1 MSTVPA
7 TTVEIGFDLS
17 ALGGPFFILD
27 DPVQGVLDNP
37 TYTLGGTL
45 FYDVSDKVLS
55 VSVNRGKSRQLDKFT
70 AGNSNIT
77 FINQDRAFDPLNA
90 SSPFFGQIIPRRTV
104 RITTSGSAVFYG
116 SIDDWNLNYDISGYS
131 TAGAV
136 VSDGFTYFAQQVLTA
151 HTATSELT
159 GARIGAV
166 LDRPEINWPASLR
179 SIDTGGMTLQ
189 ADVVEDGTNALDYLQ
204 LVNFSEPGSL
214 FMGADGSII
223 FKDRTEAPTSSGLV
237 SFTDDGTGIPFV
249 DVQVVYGSELL
260 YNFIQ
265 VERNNG
271 GTATASDSDSQ
282 NSYGVIALVQSNL
295 LMSTDAQAQD
305 LADYLLGKYSEP
317 EYRFERLTV
326 VLEDLTPAQQ
336 ASILS
341 LEIGDIS
348 EIKFTPNQTG
358 TQIDKYASIIAIEHD
373 IRPMSHRITYG
384 FETLDYASL
393 VLDDLIFGLLDD
405 GRLSF

>member
-166 LDRPEINWPASLR
+166 LDRPEINWPISLR

-189 ADVVEDGTNALDYLQ
+189 ADVVDDGTNALDYLQ

-223 FKDRTEAPTSSGLV
+223 FRDRTEAPTSSGLV

-265 VERNNG
+265 IERNNG

-282 NSYGVIALVQSNL
+282 NSYNVVALVQSNL
-295 LMSTDAQAQD
+295 LMSTDAQAQE

-326 VLEDLTPAQQ
+326 VLEDLTPAEQ
-336 ASILS
+336 ASVLS

-348 EIKFTPNQTG
+348 QIKFTPNQTG
-358 TQIDKYASIIAIEHD
+358 TQINKYASIIAIEHD

>member
-1 MSTVPA
+1 
-7 TTVEIGFDLS
+7 
-17 ALGGPFFILD
+17 
-27 DPVQGVLDNP
+27 
-37 TYTLGGTL
+37 
-45 FYDVSDKVLS
+45 
-55 VSVNRGKSRQLDKFT
+55 
-70 AGNSNIT
+70 
-77 FINQDRAFDPLNA
+77 
-90 SSPFFGQIIPRRTV
+90 V

-116 SIDDWNLNYDISGYS
+116 SIDDWNLQYEVSGYS

-136 VSDGFTYFAQQVLTA
+136 VSDGFTYLAQQVLTA
-151 HTATSELT
+151 HTATSQLT

-166 LDRPEINWPASLR
+166 LDRSEINWPASLR

-189 ADVVEDGTNALDYLQ
+189 ADVVDDGTNALDYLQ

-223 FKDRTEAPTSSGLV
+223 FRDRTEAPTSSGLV

-265 VERNNG
+265 IERNNG
-271 GTATASDSDSQ
+271 GTATASDTDSQ
-282 NSYGVIALVQSNL
+282 NSYGVVALVQSNL

-326 VLEDLTPAQQ
+326 VLEDLTPAEQ
-336 ASILS
+336 ASVLS

-348 EIKFTPNQTG
+348 QIKFTPNQTG

>member
-1 MSTVPA
+1 MTAPSTQ
-7 TTVEIGFDLS
+7 VEIGFDLS

-27 DPVQGVLDNP
+27 DPVQGVLDNT

-45 FYDVSDKVLS
+45 FYDVSDDVLR

-70 AGNSNIT
+70 SGNAAIT

-90 SSPFFGQIIPRRTV
+90 SSPYFGQIIPRRTV

-116 SIDDWNLNYDISGYS
+116 SIDDWSLSYDVSGYS

-136 VSDGFTYFAQQVLTA
+136 VSDGFTYLAQQVLTA
-151 HTATSELT
+151 HTATSQLS

-166 LDRPEINWPASLR
+166 LDRSEINWPASLR
-179 SIDTGGMTLQ
+179 DLDPGGMTLQ
-189 ADVVEDGTNALDYLQ
+189 ADVVADGTNALEYLQ
-204 LVNFSEPGSL
+204 LVNFSEPGAL
-214 FMGADGSII
+214 FMGADGSIV
-223 FKDRTEAPTSSGLV
+223 FRDRTDAPAGTGLV
-237 SFTDDGTGIPFV
+237 SFTDDGTGVPFV

-265 VERNNG
+265 VERANG

-282 NSYGVIALVQSNL
+282 NSYGVIALVQSGLIMN
-295 LMSTDAQAQD
+295 TDPAAQD

-317 EYRFERLTV
+317 EYRFESLTV
-326 VLEDLTPAQQ
+326 ALEDLSPSNQTAV
-336 ASILS
+336 LG
-341 LEIGDIS
+341 LEIGDIA
-348 EIKFTPNQTG
+348 EIKFTPNNTG
-358 TQIDKYASIIAIEHD
+358 TQIDKYATIIRIDHE
-373 IRPMSHRITYG
+373 IVPMSHRITYG

-393 VLDDLIFGLLDD
+393 VLDDTIFGLLDD

>member
-1 MSTVPA
+1 MTAPSTQ
-7 TTVEIGFDLS
+7 VEIGFDLS

-27 DPVQGVLDNP
+27 DPVQGVLDNT

-45 FYDVSDKVLS
+45 FYDVSDDVLR

-70 AGNSNIT
+70 SGNAAIT

-90 SSPFFGQIIPRRTV
+90 SSPYFGQIIPRRTV

-116 SIDDWNLNYDISGYS
+116 SIDDWSLSYDVSGYS

-136 VSDGFTYFAQQVLTA
+136 VSDGFTYLAQQVLTA
-151 HTATSELT
+151 HTATSQLS

-166 LDRPEINWPASLR
+166 LDRSEINWPASLR
-179 SIDTGGMTLQ
+179 DLDPGGMTLQ
-189 ADVVEDGTNALDYLQ
+189 ADIIADGTNALDYLQ
-204 LVNFSEPGSL
+204 LVNFSEPGAL
-214 FMGADGSII
+214 FMGADGSIV
-223 FKDRTEAPTSSGLV
+223 FRDRTDAPAGTGLV
-237 SFTDDGTGIPFV
+237 SFTDDGTGVPFV

-265 VERNNG
+265 IERANG

-282 NSYGVIALVQSNL
+282 NSYGVIALVQSGLIMN
-295 LMSTDAQAQD
+295 TDPAAQD

-317 EYRFERLTV
+317 EYRFESLTV
-326 VLEDLTPAQQ
+326 ALEDLSPSNQTAV
-336 ASILS
+336 LG
-341 LEIGDIS
+341 LEIGDIA
-348 EIKFTPNQTG
+348 EIKFTPNNTG
-358 TQIDKYASIIAIEHD
+358 TQIDKYATIIRIDHE
-373 IRPMSHRITYG
+373 IVPMSHRITYG

-393 VLDDLIFGLLDD
+393 VLDDTVFGLLDD

>member
-1 MSTVPA
+1 MTAPSTQ
-7 TTVEIGFDLS
+7 VEIGFDLS

-27 DPVQGVLDNP
+27 DPVQGVLDN
-37 TYTLGGTL
+37 TIYTLGGTL
-45 FYDVSDKVLS
+45 FYDVSDDVLR

-70 AGNSNIT
+70 SGNAAIT

-90 SSPFFGQIIPRRTV
+90 SSPYFGQIIPRRTV

-116 SIDDWNLNYDISGYS
+116 SIDDWSLSYDVSGYS

-136 VSDGFTYFAQQVLTA
+136 VSDGFTYLAQQVLTA
-151 HTATSELT
+151 HTATSQLS

-166 LDRPEINWPASLR
+166 LDRSEINWPASLR
-179 SIDTGGMTLQ
+179 DLDPGGMTLQ
-189 ADVVEDGTNALDYLQ
+189 ADVVADGTNALEYLQ
-204 LVNFSEPGSL
+204 LVNFSEPGAL
-214 FMGADGSII
+214 FMGADGSIV
-223 FKDRTEAPTSSGLV
+223 FRDRTDAPAGTGLV
-237 SFTDDGTGIPFV
+237 SFTDDGTGVPFV

-265 VERNNG
+265 VERANG

-282 NSYGVIALVQSNL
+282 NSYGVIALVQSGLIMN
-295 LMSTDAQAQD
+295 TDPAAQD

-317 EYRFERLTV
+317 EYRFESLTV
-326 VLEDLTPAQQ
+326 ALEDLSPSNQTAV
-336 ASILS
+336 LG
-341 LEIGDIS
+341 LEIGDIA
-348 EIKFTPNQTG
+348 EIKFTPNNTG
-358 TQIDKYASIIAIEHD
+358 TQIDKYATIIRIDHE
-373 IRPMSHRITYG
+373 IVPMSHRITYG

-393 VLDDLIFGLLDD
+393 VLDDTIFGLLDD

>member
-1 MSTVPA
+1 MPAPSTK
-7 TTVEIGFDLS
+7 VEIGFDLS

-27 DPVQGVLDNP
+27 DPVQGVLDNT

-45 FYDVSDKVLS
+45 FYDVSSDVLS

-70 AGNSNIT
+70 AGNAAVT

-90 SSPFFGQIIPRRTV
+90 ASPYFGQIIPRRTV

-116 SIDDWNLNYDISGYS
+116 SIDDWNLTYDVSGYS

-136 VSDGFTYFAQQVLTA
+136 ISDGFTYLAQQVLTA
-151 HTATSELT
+151 HTATSQLT

-166 LDRPEINWPASLR
+166 LDRSEINWPASLR
-179 SIDTGGMTLQ
+179 DLDTGGMTLQ
-189 ADVVEDGTNALDYLQ
+189 ADVVSDGTNALDYLQ
-204 LVNFSEPGSL
+204 LVNFSEPGAL
-214 FMGADGSII
+214 FMGADGSIV
-223 FKDRTEAPTSSGLV
+223 FRDRTDAPVSTGLV
-237 SFTDDGTGIPFV
+237 AFTDDGTGVPFV

-265 VERNNG
+265 IERANG

-282 NSYGVIALVQSNL
+282 NSYGVIALVQSGLIMN
-295 LMSTDAQAQD
+295 TDSNAQD
-305 LADYLLGKYSEP
+305 LADYLLGKFSEP
-317 EYRFERLTV
+317 EYRFESLTV
-326 VLEDLTPAQQ
+326 ALEDLSSANQTAV
-336 ASILS
+336 LG
-341 LEIGDIS
+341 LEIGDIAQ
-348 EIKFTPNQTG
+348 IKFTPNQTG
-358 TQIDKYASIIAIEHD
+358 TQIDKYATIIRIDHE
-373 IRPMSHRITYG
+373 IVPMSHRITYG

-393 VLDDLIFGLLDD
+393 VLDDTVFGLLDD

>member
-7 TTVEIGFDLS
+7 TKVEIGFDLS

-27 DPVQGVLDNP
+27 DPVQGVLDNT

-151 HTATSELT
+151 HTAISQLT

-166 LDRPEINWPASLR
+166 LDRSEINWPASLR

-189 ADVVEDGTNALDYLQ
+189 ADVVDDGTNALDYLQ

-223 FKDRTEAPTSSGLV
+223 FRDRTEAPTSSGLI

-265 VERNNG
+265 IERNNG

-282 NSYGVIALVQSNL
+282 NTYGVVALVQSNL
-295 LMSTDAQAQD
+295 LMSTDTQAQD

-317 EYRFERLTV
+317 EYRFERLSV
-326 VLEDLTPAQQ
+326 VLEDLTLAEQ
-336 ASILS
+336 ASVLS

-348 EIKFTPNQTG
+348 QIKFTPNQTG
-358 TQIDKYASIIAIEHD
+358 TQINKYASIIAIDHD

-393 VLDDLIFGLLDD
+393 VLDDLVFGLLDD

>member
-1 MSTVPA
+1 MTAPSTQ
-7 TTVEIGFDLS
+7 VEIGFDLS

-27 DPVQGVLDNP
+27 DPVQGVLDNT

-45 FYDVSDKVLS
+45 FYDVSDDVLR

-70 AGNSNIT
+70 SGNAAIT

-90 SSPFFGQIIPRRTV
+90 SSPYFGQIIPRRTV

-116 SIDDWNLNYDISGYS
+116 SIDDWSLSYDVSGYS

-136 VSDGFTYFAQQVLTA
+136 VSDGFTYLAQQVLTA
-151 HTATSELT
+151 HTATSQLS

-166 LDRPEINWPASLR
+166 LDRSEINWPASLR
-179 SIDTGGMTLQ
+179 DLDPGGMTLQ
-189 ADVVEDGTNALDYLQ
+189 ADIIADGTNALDYLQ
-204 LVNFSEPGSL
+204 LVNFSEPGAL
-214 FMGADGSII
+214 FMGADGSIV
-223 FKDRTEAPTSSGLV
+223 FRDRTDAPAGTGLV
-237 SFTDDGTGIPFV
+237 SFTDDGTGVPFV

-265 VERNNG
+265 VERANG

-282 NSYGVIALVQSNL
+282 NSYGVIALVQSGLIMN
-295 LMSTDAQAQD
+295 TDPAAQD

-317 EYRFERLTV
+317 EYRFESLTV
-326 VLEDLTPAQQ
+326 ALEDLSPSNQTAV
-336 ASILS
+336 LG
-341 LEIGDIS
+341 LEIGDIA
-348 EIKFTPNQTG
+348 EIKFTPNNTG
-358 TQIDKYASIIAIEHD
+358 TQIDKYATIIRIDHE
-373 IRPMSHRITYG
+373 IVPMSHRITYG

-393 VLDDLIFGLLDD
+393 VLDDTIFGLLDD

>member
-1 MSTVPA
+1 
-7 TTVEIGFDLS
+7 
-17 ALGGPFFILD
+17 
-27 DPVQGVLDNP
+27 VLDNP

-151 HTATSELT
+151 HTATSQLT

-166 LDRPEINWPASLR
+166 LDRSEINWPASLR

-189 ADVVEDGTNALDYLQ
+189 ADVVDDGTNALDYLQ

-223 FKDRTEAPTSSGLV
+223 FRDRTEAPTSSGLV

-265 VERNNG
+265 IERNNG
-271 GTATASDSDSQ
+271 GTATASDTDSQ
-282 NSYGVIALVQSNL
+282 NSYGVVALVQSNL

-326 VLEDLTPAQQ
+326 VLEDLTPAEQ
-336 ASILS
+336 ASVLS

-348 EIKFTPNQTG
+348 QIKFTPNQTG

>member
-189 ADVVEDGTNALDYLQ
+189 ADVVEDGTNTLDYLQ

-282 NSYGVIALVQSNL
+282 NSYGVVALVQSNL

>member
-27 DPVQGVLDNP
+27 DAVQGVLDNP

-116 SIDDWNLNYDISGYS
+116 SVDDWNLQYEVSGYS

-136 VSDGFTYFAQQVLTA
+136 VSDGFTYLAQQVLTA
-151 HTATSELT
+151 HTATSQLT

-166 LDRPEINWPASLR
+166 LDRSEINWPASLR

-189 ADVVEDGTNALDYLQ
+189 ADVVDDGTNALDYLQ

-223 FKDRTEAPTSSGLV
+223 FRDRTEAPTSSGLI

-265 VERNNG
+265 IERNNG

-282 NSYGVIALVQSNL
+282 NTYGVVALVQSNL

-326 VLEDLTPAQQ
+326 VLEDLTPAEQ
-336 ASILS
+336 ASVLS

-348 EIKFTPNQTG
+348 QIKFTPNQTG

>member
-1 MSTVPA
+1 MTAPSTQ
-7 TTVEIGFDLS
+7 VEIGFDLS

-27 DPVQGVLDNP
+27 DPVQGVLDNT

-45 FYDVSDKVLS
+45 FYDVSDDVLR

-70 AGNSNIT
+70 SGNAAIT

-90 SSPFFGQIIPRRTV
+90 SSPYFGQIIPRRTV

-116 SIDDWNLNYDISGYS
+116 SIDDWSLSYDVSGYS

-136 VSDGFTYFAQQVLTA
+136 VSDGFTYLAQQVLTA
-151 HTATSELT
+151 HTATSQLS

-166 LDRPEINWPASLR
+166 LDRSEINWPASLR
-179 SIDTGGMTLQ
+179 DLDPGGMTLQ
-189 ADVVEDGTNALDYLQ
+189 ADIIADGTNALDYLQ
-204 LVNFSEPGSL
+204 LVNFSEPGAL
-214 FMGADGSII
+214 FMGADGSIV
-223 FKDRTEAPTSSGLV
+223 FRDRTDAPAGTGLV
-237 SFTDDGTGIPFV
+237 SFTDDGTGVPFV

-265 VERNNG
+265 IERANG

-282 NSYGVIALVQSNL
+282 NSYGVIALVQSGLIMN
-295 LMSTDAQAQD
+295 TDPAAQD

-317 EYRFERLTV
+317 EYRFESLTV
-326 VLEDLTPAQQ
+326 ALEDLSPSNQTAV
-336 ASILS
+336 LG
-341 LEIGDIS
+341 LEIGDIA
-348 EIKFTPNQTG
+348 EIKFTPNNTG
-358 TQIDKYASIIAIEHD
+358 TQIDKYATIIRIDHE
-373 IRPMSHRITYG
+373 IVPMSHRITYG

-393 VLDDLIFGLLDD
+393 VLDDTIFGLLDD

>member
-1 MSTVPA
+1 MPAPSTK
-7 TTVEIGFDLS
+7 VEIGFDLS

-27 DPVQGVLDNP
+27 DPVQGVLDNT

-45 FYDVSDKVLS
+45 FYDVSSDVLS

-70 AGNSNIT
+70 AGNAAVT

-90 SSPFFGQIIPRRTV
+90 ASPYFGQIIPRRTV

-116 SIDDWNLNYDISGYS
+116 SIDDWNLTYDVSGYS

-136 VSDGFTYFAQQVLTA
+136 ISDGFTYLAQQVLTA
-151 HTATSELT
+151 HTAVSQLT

-166 LDRPEINWPASLR
+166 LNRSEIDWPASLR
-179 SIDTGGMTLQ
+179 DLDTGGMTLQ
-189 ADVVEDGTNALDYLQ
+189 ADIVADGTNALDYLQ
-204 LVNFSEPGSL
+204 LVNFSEPGAL
-214 FMGADGSII
+214 FMGADGSIV
-223 FKDRTEAPTSSGLV
+223 FRDRTDAPVSTGLV
-237 SFTDDGTGIPFV
+237 TFTDTGTGIPFV

-265 VERNNG
+265 IERANG

-282 NSYGVIALVQSNL
+282 NSYGVVALVQSGL
-295 LMSTDAQAQD
+295 LMSTDAAASD

-317 EYRFERLTV
+317 EYRFESLTV
-326 VLEDLTPAQQ
+326 ALEDLSTANQ
-336 ASILS
+336 ASVLG
-341 LEIGDIS
+341 LEIGDIAR
-348 EIKFTPNQTG
+348 IRFTPNQTG
-358 TQIDKYASIIAIEHD
+358 TQIDKYATIIRIDHE
-373 IRPMSHRITYG
+373 IVPMSHRITYG

-393 VLDDLIFGLLDD
+393 VLDDTVFGLLDD

>member
-1 MSTVPA
+1 MPAPSTK
-7 TTVEIGFDLS
+7 VEIGFDLS

-27 DPVQGVLDNP
+27 DPVQGVLDNT

-45 FYDVSDKVLS
+45 FYDVSSDVLS

-70 AGNSNIT
+70 AGNAGVT

-90 SSPFFGQIIPRRTV
+90 SSPYFGQIIPRRTV

-116 SIDDWNLNYDISGYS
+116 SIDDWNLTYDVSGYS

-136 VSDGFTYFAQQVLTA
+136 ISDGFTYLAQQVLTA
-151 HTATSELT
+151 HTATSQLT

-166 LDRPEINWPASLR
+166 LDRSEINWPASLR
-179 SIDTGGMTLQ
+179 DLDTGGMTLQ
-189 ADVVEDGTNALDYLQ
+189 ADVVSDGTNALDYLQ
-204 LVNFSEPGSL
+204 LVNFSEPGAL
-214 FMGADGSII
+214 FMGADGSIV
-223 FKDRTEAPTSSGLV
+223 FKDRTNAPAGTGLV
-237 SFTDDGTGIPFV
+237 AFTDDGTGVPFV
-249 DVQVVYGSELL
+249 HVQVVYGSELL

-265 VERNNG
+265 VERANG

-282 NSYGVIALVQSNL
+282 NSYGVVALVQSGL
-295 LMSTDAQAQD
+295 LMNTNAAAQD

-317 EYRFERLTV
+317 EYRFESLTV
-326 VLEDLTPAQQ
+326 ALEDLSSGNQTAV
-336 ASILS
+336 LS
-341 LEIGDIS
+341 LEIGDIAR
-348 EIKFTPNQTG
+348 IKFTPNQTG
-358 TQIDKYASIIAIEHD
+358 TQIDKYATIIRIDHE
-373 IRPMSHRITYG
+373 IVPMSHRITYG

-393 VLDDLIFGLLDD
+393 VLDDTVFGLLDD

>member
-166 LDRPEINWPASLR
+166 LDRPEINWPVSLR

-189 ADVVEDGTNALDYLQ
+189 ADVVDDGTNALDYLQ

-223 FKDRTEAPTSSGLV
+223 FRDRTEAPTSSGLV

-265 VERNNG
+265 IERNNG

-282 NSYGVIALVQSNL
+282 NSYGVVALVQSNL
-295 LMSTDAQAQD
+295 LMSTDAQAQE

-326 VLEDLTPAQQ
+326 VLEDLTPAEQ
-336 ASILS
+336 ASVLS

-348 EIKFTPNQTG
+348 QIKFTPNQTG
-358 TQIDKYASIIAIEHD
+358 TQINKYASIIAIEHD

>member
-166 LDRPEINWPASLR
+166 LDRPEINWPISLR

-189 ADVVEDGTNALDYLQ
+189 ADVVDDGTNALDYLQ

-223 FKDRTEAPTSSGLV
+223 FRDRTEAPTSSGLV

>member
-27 DPVQGVLDNP
+27 DPVQGVLDNT

-189 ADVVEDGTNALDYLQ
+189 ADVVEDGTNTLDYLQ

>member
-1 MSTVPA
+1 MPAPSTK
-7 TTVEIGFDLS
+7 VEIGFDLS

-27 DPVQGVLDNP
+27 DPVQGVLDNT

-45 FYDVSDKVLS
+45 FYDVSSDVLS

-70 AGNSNIT
+70 AGNAAVT

-90 SSPFFGQIIPRRTV
+90 SSPYFGQIIPRRTV

-116 SIDDWNLNYDISGYS
+116 SVDDWNLTYDVSGYS

-151 HTATSELT
+151 HTATSQLT

-166 LDRPEINWPASLR
+166 LDRSEINWPTSLR
-179 SIDTGGMTLQ
+179 DLDTGGMTLQ
-189 ADVVEDGTNALDYLQ
+189 ADVVSDGTNALDYLQ
-204 LVNFSEPGSL
+204 LVNFSEPGAL
-214 FMGADGSII
+214 FMGADGSIV
-223 FKDRTEAPTSSGLV
+223 FRDRTDAPAGTGLV

-265 VERNNG
+265 VERANG

-282 NSYGVIALVQSNL
+282 NSYGVVALVQSGL
-295 LMSTDAQAQD
+295 LMNADADGQD

-317 EYRFERLTV
+317 EYRFESLTV
-326 VLEDLTPAQQ
+326 ALEDLSSGNQ
-336 ASILS
+336 ASVLG
-341 LEIGDIS
+341 LEIGDIAR
-348 EIKFTPNQTG
+348 IKFTPNQTG
-358 TQIDKYASIIAIEHD
+358 TQIDKYATIIRIDHE
-373 IRPMSHRITYG
+373 IVPMSHRITYG

-393 VLDDLIFGLLDD
+393 VLDDTVFGLLDD

>member
-1 MSTVPA
+1 MPAPSTK
-7 TTVEIGFDLS
+7 VEIGFDLS

-27 DPVQGVLDNP
+27 DPVQGVLDNT

-45 FYDVSDKVLS
+45 FYDVSSDVLS

-70 AGNSNIT
+70 AGNAGVT

-90 SSPFFGQIIPRRTV
+90 SSPYYGQIIPRRTV

-116 SIDDWNLNYDISGYS
+116 SIDDWNLTYDVSGYS

-136 VSDGFTYFAQQVLTA
+136 ISDGFTYLAQQVLTA
-151 HTATSELT
+151 HTATSQLT

-166 LDRPEINWPASLR
+166 LDRSEINWPASLR
-179 SIDTGGMTLQ
+179 DLDTGGMTLQ
-189 ADVVEDGTNALDYLQ
+189 ADVVSDGTNALDYLQ
-204 LVNFSEPGSL
+204 LVNFSEPGAL
-214 FMGADGSII
+214 FMGADGSIV
-223 FKDRTEAPTSSGLV
+223 FRDRTDAPAGTGLV
-237 SFTDDGTGIPFV
+237 AFTDDGTGVPFV

-265 VERNNG
+265 VERANG

-282 NSYGVIALVQSNL
+282 NSYGVVALVQSGL
-295 LMSTDAQAQD
+295 LMNTDADAQD

-317 EYRFERLTV
+317 EYRFESLTV
-326 VLEDLTPAQQ
+326 ALEDLSSGNQTAV
-336 ASILS
+336 LS
-341 LEIGDIS
+341 LEIGDIAR
-348 EIKFTPNQTG
+348 IKFTPNQTG
-358 TQIDKYASIIAIEHD
+358 TQIDKYATIIRIDHE
-373 IRPMSHRITYG
+373 IVPMSHRITYG

-393 VLDDLIFGLLDD
+393 VLDDTVFGLLDD

>member
-1 MSTVPA
+1 MTAPSTQ
-7 TTVEIGFDLS
+7 VEIGFDLS

-27 DPVQGVLDNP
+27 DPVQGVLDNT

-45 FYDVSDKVLS
+45 FYDVSDDVLR

-70 AGNSNIT
+70 SGNAAIT

-90 SSPFFGQIIPRRTV
+90 SSPYFGQIIPRRTV

-116 SIDDWNLNYDISGYS
+116 SIDDWSLSYDVSGYS

-136 VSDGFTYFAQQVLTA
+136 VSDGFTYLAQQVLTA
-151 HTATSELT
+151 HTATSQLS

-166 LDRPEINWPASLR
+166 LDRSEINWPASLR
-179 SIDTGGMTLQ
+179 DLDPGGMTLQ
-189 ADVVEDGTNALDYLQ
+189 ADVVADGTNALDYLQ
-204 LVNFSEPGSL
+204 LVNFSEPGAL
-214 FMGADGSII
+214 FMGADGSIV
-223 FKDRTEAPTSSGLV
+223 FRDRTDAPAGTGLV
-237 SFTDDGTGIPFV
+237 SFTDDGTGVPFV

-265 VERNNG
+265 VERANG

-282 NSYGVIALVQSNL
+282 NSYGVIALVQSGLIMN
-295 LMSTDAQAQD
+295 TDPAAQD

-317 EYRFERLTV
+317 EYRFESLTV
-326 VLEDLTPAQQ
+326 ALEDLSPSNQTAV
-336 ASILS
+336 LG
-341 LEIGDIS
+341 LEIGDIA
-348 EIKFTPNQTG
+348 EIKFTPNNTG
-358 TQIDKYASIIAIEHD
+358 TQIDKYATIIRIDHE
-373 IRPMSHRITYG
+373 IVPMSHRITYG

-393 VLDDLIFGLLDD
+393 VLDDTVFGLLDD